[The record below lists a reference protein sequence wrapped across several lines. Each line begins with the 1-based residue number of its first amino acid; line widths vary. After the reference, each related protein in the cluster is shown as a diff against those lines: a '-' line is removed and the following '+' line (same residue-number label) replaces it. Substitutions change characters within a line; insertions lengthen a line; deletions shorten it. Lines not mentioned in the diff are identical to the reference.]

1 MKIDEYG
8 SVIINSDELFNA
20 IYSGKIKSFENV
32 FLDDITE
39 INKFNTSVKSNFDE
53 FDSLKEY
60 IPSIQSLQEFD
71 TSNQINW
78 FMPDEYKSI
87 DIEQYLVSICP
98 EQNYQRLV
106 DELQLFNQH
115 NMMDLLRYIKY
126 LVDVMRKHK
135 IVWGVGR
142 GSSVASYVLFLLGI
156 HKIDSI
162 KYELDINEFLK

>member
-1 MKIDEYG
+1 MKVDKYG

-39 INKFNTSVKSNFDE
+39 ITKFNTSVKSNFDE

-71 TSNQINW
+71 ISNQINW
-78 FMPDEYKSI
+78 FMPDEYKNI

>member
-1 MKIDEYG
+1 MKVDEYG

-20 IYSGKIKSFENV
+20 IYSGKIKSFENI
-32 FLDDITE
+32 FLDDTSE

-60 IPSIQSLQEFD
+60 SPSIQSLQEFD
-71 TSNQINW
+71 TANQINW
-78 FMPDEYKSI
+78 FMPDEYKNI

-106 DELQLFNQH
+106 EELQLFNQY
-115 NMMDLLRYIKY
+115 NMMDLLKYIKY

-162 KYELDINEFLK
+162 KYDLDINEFLK

>member
-1 MKIDEYG
+1 MKVDKYG
-8 SVIINSDELFNA
+8 AVIINSDELFNA

-39 INKFNTSVKSNFDE
+39 ITKFNTSVKSNFDE

-78 FMPDEYKSI
+78 FMPDEYKNI

>member
-1 MKIDEYG
+1 MKVDKYG
-8 SVIINSDELFNA
+8 AVIINSDELFNA

-39 INKFNTSVKSNFDE
+39 ITKFNTSVKSNFDE

-71 TSNQINW
+71 ISNQINW
-78 FMPDEYKSI
+78 FMPDEYKNI